1 MTEAVLTPGADLPQQ
16 DTEQSAGGFSLA
28 RGLNALREEMDAP
41 VASFFSSCVHCG
53 LCATACPFYVET
65 GDPKYTPIHKLEPM
79 RILWEQEFTFWGKLK
94 STLREKL
101 PLEKWG
107 LDKLGLDK
115 LVAGKQVTDEMLAEW
130 EPLLYDSCT
139 MCGRCSMV
147 CPVGNDIHY
156 MIRKAREGQVASGHS
171 PEGLIAASVRA
182 VNTGSPMGLK
192 WKTLDVQIKHVEQST
207 GLAVPIDKQG
217 ADYLVLLSSMEIIN
231 FPEYLEALTKI
242 FAHAGVSWTLSQQ
255 CFEATNAGIQIGSKD
270 IAATLVQRVVDAAEA
285 LGVKNVIS
293 PECGHA
299 YTAIRWEG
307 PNAIKRAY
315 PFKVFHIIEV
325 LDQLRAEGRI
335 KTEGKEDDRLS
346 MHDPCNLARKSGVIQ
361 QQRNLMD
368 LIAENFVDL
377 KEHGKMQWCCGAG
390 GGVSS
395 NERAEELKLA
405 AFKKKKAQIEE
416 VEPERMVTMCATCRT
431 QLEEGL
437 EEYTMDI
444 PVVGL
449 TELIAD
455 HLVES
460 DAERVTS
467 DD

>member
-1 MTEAVLTPGADLPQQ
+1 MTEAVLSPGAELG
-16 DTEQSAGGFSLA
+16 TERPNSSTQAAAGGFSLE

-53 LCATACPFYVET
+53 LCATACPFFVET

-79 RILWEQEFTFWGKLK
+79 RILWEQEFTLWGKLK
-94 STLREKL
+94 GKL
-101 PLEKWG
+101 QDVLEKQFDG
-107 LDKLGLDK
+107 KLKGK
-115 LVAGKQVTDEMLAEW
+115 LKLRKQVTDAMLAEW

-147 CPVGNDIHY
+147 CPVGNDLQY
-156 MIRKAREGQVASGHS
+156 MIRKAREGQVASGHA

-182 VNTGSPMGLK
+182 VKTGSPMGLK
-192 WKTLDVQIKHVEQST
+192 WKTLDVQIKHVETAT
-207 GLAVPIDKQG
+207 GLEVPIDKQG

-270 IAATLVQRVVDAAEA
+270 IAAVLVQRVVDAAVE

-315 PFKVFHIIEV
+315 PFKVFHIIEA

-346 MHDPCNLARKSGVIQ
+346 LHDPCNLARKSGVIQ
-361 QQRNLMD
+361 QQRNLMN
-368 LIAENFVDL
+368 LVAEEFVDL

-416 VEPERMVTMCATCRT
+416 VAPDRMVTMCATCRT

-460 DAERVTS
+460 DEQ
-467 DD
+467 